1 MVTVYI
7 ASCDCCGWRQQT
19 ASKTEQLAALAYR
32 NHSCDRQR
40 RRVEAAARGA
50 AREAMIDRTPQP
62 CRHPRAQHRHG
73 THACYTQDRCRCL
86 PCAAANTAY
95 EANRR
100 RQEAYGRWAPYVD
113 ADTARRHVQG
123 LVAQGMGLKR
133 ISVVSG
139 VPQSALSKLL
149 YGQRRAG
156 GTRAPSTRI
165 RPQTETKL
173 LGTQVDLAAGAR
185 VPAVGTVRR
194 LQALVVVGYSINN
207 LARRVGREPR
217 SVGALIHG
225 QVETTRA
232 TADAV
237 RALYDELSMKPP
249 TTADDHSRISVSR
262 ARNYAKA
269 HGWPSPLAW
278 DDDALDHPAALPQ
291 ISPEAAA
298 DHLGQAAGDDVDDVD
313 EVAIERRIHGDKGVR
328 LTPAEAAEVITR
340 MRAADWTVAA
350 IERHTG
356 LNPHRYRH
364 HYRTAS

>member
-32 NHSCDRQR
+32 NHSCDKQR
-40 RRVEAAARGA
+40 HRAEAAARVA
-50 AREAMIDRTPQP
+50 AREAAIDRSPQP
-62 CRHPRAQHRHG
+62 CRHPRAQHQHG

-95 EANRR
+95 EAHRR
-100 RQEAYGRWAPYVD
+100 RQAAYGRWAPYVD

-149 YGQRRAG
+149 YGQRRAD
-156 GTRAPSTRI
+156 GTRVPTARI

-194 LQALVVVGYSINN
+194 LRALVALGYSMNS
-207 LARRVGREPR
+207 LARRLGRDPSR
-217 SVGALIHG
+217 FGVLIHG
-225 QVETTRA
+225 HVGTTRA

-237 RALYDELSMKPP
+237 RAIYDELSMKPP
-249 TTADDHSRISVSR
+249 TTADHRSRIAVSR
-262 ARNYAKA
+262 ARQYATA
-269 HGWPSPLAW
+269 HGWASPLAW
-278 DDDALDHPAALPQ
+278 DDDAIDHPAALPQ
-291 ISPEAAA
+291 MSPDATA
-298 DHLGQAAGDDVDDVD
+298 DDLGQAAGHDVDDVD
-313 EVAIERRIHGDKGVR
+313 EVAIVRRIHGDKGVR
-328 LTPAEAAEVITR
+328 LTPAEAAEVVTR
-340 MRAADWTVAA
+340 MRAADWSVAA